1 MYCFPRNSVANVIK
15 HQCVGNPTYLDVLPG
30 DVLQYCIMPFLGWED
45 RIHVNMLTPVG
56 DRTPPNKIPKE
67 RIIANQ
73 ILVSTQKLK
82 RLAGIC
88 ADLQILKVSHL
99 SRGSKRGPSRTCIVQ
114 AIVNFLS
121 SLLEPHNIVLFQYIP
136 SFRDTAINKIVEF
149 SDPANFATIPRIYLR
164 EQMTDIIHKL
174 NELLAKNP
182 FVKFITPQKY
192 LSAPVTQN
200 ETAVLN
206 EWWVPGK
213 GVVGRYQGDIYT
225 EME

>member
-1 MYCFPRNSVANVIK
+1 MSLCRVIQ

-73 ILVSTQKLK
+73 ILICTLKLR
-82 RLAGIC
+82 RLA
-88 ADLQILKVSHL
+88 DKSLTLQRIRNHYK
-99 SRGSKRGPSRTCIVQ
+99 SRGSKHGPSLTKVVEEI
-114 AIVNFLS
+114 IKFLQS
-121 SLLEPHNIVLFQYIP
+121 VLEPHNSLLVQYN
-136 SFRDTAINKIVEF
+136 SNYRDVVKDKIIEF
-149 SDPANFATIPRIYLR
+149 SDPADIAKIPRIYLR
-164 EQMTDIIHKL
+164 IQMAETIQGMI
-174 NELLAKNP
+174 EMLASFP
-182 FVKFITPQKY
+182 FIEFIKPQRY
-192 LSAPVTQN
+192 LSAAVTQN